1 MPKNHVIRGIA
12 VLVVL
17 IIKSSLSLSRAYVPL
32 ILLSIALYQKL
43 YIFLISEDLRGI
55 FVKSVIEGSMA
66 DRSGCIMVNDQI
78 TEVDGT
84 SLAGITN
91 QQAVEV
97 LKHTGSLVQLTI
109 VRYLRGLKFEELQDG
124 IKAANVPT
132 PTSLDYMTSSFLSEL
147 GGVGG
152 NSEAK
157 VVPTATEVEVLPVR
171 IRKIKSWG
179 KTC

>member
-1 MPKNHVIRGIA
+1 
-12 VLVVL
+12 
-17 IIKSSLSLSRAYVPL
+17 
-32 ILLSIALYQKL
+32 
-43 YIFLISEDLRGI
+43 
-55 FVKSVIEGSMA
+55 
-66 DRSGCIMVNDQI
+66 MVNDQI

-147 GGVGG
+147 GGGG
-152 NSEAK
+152 NNTEAK
-157 VVPTATEVEVLPVR
+157 VVPTATVLATEVEVVTSPLLPVR
-171 IRKIKSWG
+171 TKKN
-179 KTC
+179 

>member
-1 MPKNHVIRGIA
+1 
-12 VLVVL
+12 
-17 IIKSSLSLSRAYVPL
+17 
-32 ILLSIALYQKL
+32 
-43 YIFLISEDLRGI
+43 
-55 FVKSVIEGSMA
+55 
-66 DRSGCIMVNDQI
+66 MVNDQI

-147 GGVGG
+147 GGG
-152 NSEAK
+152 NNTEAK
-157 VVPTATEVEVLPVR
+157 VVPTATVLATEVEVVTSPLLPVR
-171 IRKIKSWG
+171 TKKKFIFYFHAKKSIIFYYIIIMRV
-179 KTC
+179 KK